1 MLQPTPHP
9 SLTSKMAQIPLG
21 EDPNRP
27 VRLYAD
33 GAFDLFHFGHARLL
47 EQCKKKFKYVHLIVG
62 VSSQSDIISFKGKPI
77 MTEYERGESV
87 RHCKWA
93 DEVICPCPWVTTL
106 EFVREHEID
115 YVCHDEAPY
124 MAGGGG
130 GDVYGHL
137 KTAGK
142 FLATQRTEG
151 ISTSDLVMR
160 LIKDYD
166 EYVLRNLT
174 RGYSRQDLNVSLLR
188 ASQIQLNSQISQL
201 KATFSTCKSYLT
213 RSFPEEPED
222 FQEETGNLDQNPS
235 HLEAKMDIFRSTL
248 RVVAEALGKTGISLA
263 CTFANSFDR
272 KSKAVETIMKRAFR
286 FKSLDECD

>member
-1 MLQPTPHP
+1 MNGNKAKNTAKDTISTQIRELINTLYTHF
-9 SLTSKMAQIPLG
+9 SRFVAKMAHIPLG

-62 VSSQSDIISFKGKPI
+62 VSSQADILSFKGKPI

-93 DEVICPCPWVTTL
+93 DEVVCPCPWVTTL
-106 EFVREHEID
+106 EFVQEHGID
-115 YVCHDEAPY
+115 FVCHDEAPY
-124 MAGGGG
+124 LAGGTGE
-130 GDVYGHL
+130 DVYGHL

-166 EYVLRNLT
+166 EYVLRNLS
-174 RGYSRQDLNVSLLR
+174 RGYTRQDLNLSLIR
-188 ASQIQLNSQISQL
+188 SSQIQLSSKITQL
-201 KATFSTCKSYLT
+201 KHTFSTWK
-213 RSFPEEPED
+213 
-222 FQEETGNLDQNPS
+222 
-235 HLEAKMDIFRSTL
+235 K
-248 RVVAEALGKTGISLA
+248 
-263 CTFANSFDR
+263 
-272 KSKAVETIMKRAFR
+272 
-286 FKSLDECD
+286 